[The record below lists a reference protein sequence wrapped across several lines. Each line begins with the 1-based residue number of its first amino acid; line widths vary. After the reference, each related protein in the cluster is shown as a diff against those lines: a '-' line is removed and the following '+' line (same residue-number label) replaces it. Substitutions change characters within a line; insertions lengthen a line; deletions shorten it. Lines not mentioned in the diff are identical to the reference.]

1 VDADLQALRDL
12 LAAAALSER
21 SRAAALQCVG
31 QLPRLY
37 RGLCETYESR
47 YADEIARL
55 VQAVCRLAAGVPGLA
70 EAITARLRG
79 MQERL
84 GIPGPEFKPPSRKAG

>member
-1 VDADLQALRDL
+1 VDVDLQAVRDL
-12 LAAAALSER
+12 LAAAALSDER
-21 SRAAALQCVG
+21 RKAALQCVG

-55 VQAVCRLAAGVPGLA
+55 VQAVGTLAAGVPGLA
-70 EAITARLRG
+70 EAIIALLRD

-84 GIPGPEFKPPSRKAG
+84 GIPGPEFRSPLRKVG

>member
-1 VDADLQALRDL
+1 VDADLQALREL
-12 LAAAALSER
+12 LAAATLSDER
-21 SRAAALQCVG
+21 RKAALQCVG

-55 VQAVCRLAAGVPGLA
+55 VQAVCRLAAGVPSLA
-70 EAITARLRG
+70 EAITVLLRD

-84 GIPGPEFKPPSRKAG
+84 GIPGPDFKSPVRKVG

>member
-1 VDADLQALRDL
+1 M
-12 LAAAALSER
+12 LAAAALPDER
-21 SRAAALQCVG
+21 RAAALQCVG

-47 YADEIARL
+47 YANEIARL
-55 VQAVCRLAAGVPGLA
+55 VQTACALAAGVPGLA
-70 EAITARLRG
+70 EAITALLRD

-84 GIPGPEFKPPSRKAG
+84 GIPGPEFRPPAAARQTPLRKAI